1 MSRLR
6 IVSFAVGLVV
16 LVAVSGCSSSKSS
29 TSESSTSESSTSSSP
44 ATPGSGTQ
52 VKVTLGDTNGLGA
65 MMTLVASKTSVPAG
79 DVTFVVKNS
88 GTIDH
93 ELVVLKTDLAA
104 DKVPVVDAGDPPVKV
119 TSNPN
124 KVDEGDN
131 VGETGDPNL
140 KPGTSRTF
148 TVKNMVA
155 GKYVLVCNLALH
167 YTKGMY
173 EAFTV
178 N

>member
-1 MSRLR
+1 MSKLR
-6 IVSFAVGLVV
+6 IVPFIFGLVA
-16 LVAVSGCSSSKSS
+16 LVAASGCSTPKNAHSAPPSS
-29 TSESSTSESSTSSSP
+29 TTESS
-44 ATPGSGTQ
+44 AAPGAGTHVQ
-52 VKVTLGDTNGLGA
+52 VTLGDTNGLGG

-88 GTIDH
+88 GTVDH

-104 DKVPVVDAGDPPVKV
+104 GKLPVNDAGDPPAKV
-119 TSNPN
+119 TSGAN
-124 KVDEGDN
+124 KVDEANN

-140 KPGTSRTF
+140 KPGASRTF

-167 YTKGMY
+167 YTKGMHQ
-173 EAFTV
+173 AFTV
-178 N
+178 T